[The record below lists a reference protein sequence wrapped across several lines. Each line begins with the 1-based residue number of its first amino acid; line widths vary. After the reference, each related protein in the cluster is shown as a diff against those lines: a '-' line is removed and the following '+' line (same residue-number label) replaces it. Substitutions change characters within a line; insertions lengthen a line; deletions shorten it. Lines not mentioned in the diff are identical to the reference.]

1 MHSSGNSL
9 ITRALTA
16 WTLFV
21 QKHAFAV
28 IALFA
33 VLTVASAWISITRL
47 EVDGDPSTLIAPDVP
62 WHKAEEAYAAAFP
75 DQQKTI
81 VAVIEGNGPEQADTA
96 LNALLK
102 ALSGKPEF
110 SRVWS
115 IGTGKFFEKNA
126 LLYLEPDQL
135 ESLATD
141 LETAQPFLGHLSNDP
156 SLGGLF
162 QLLSLALSQ
171 SADALPFDLG
181 QITGPISKT
190 VDAAAQ
196 GHSLPL
202 SWQSLVAGKLD
213 FTGDG
218 KRFLLLKLADPLQD
232 RAAVKVVRD
241 TIHTLQ
247 LDADHGMKVR
257 LTGEV
262 PMWLDEMDA
271 AFDGAIASAVVSLLI
286 AGGFLYMGLRSG
298 RLTIVCLITLISGL
312 LITAGFAVVAIGRL
326 NLISV
331 AFATL
336 YIAIAID
343 YGVQFGMRY
352 RELMASGLSS
362 HDALTETGGK
372 FGEAL
377 LLCALATSVG
387 FFAFVPTDYR
397 GVAELGVVAGVGIL
411 IGVATSLSLLIALI
425 EKWPARNT
433 VPKPLR
439 IPASVK
445 WLADLPMRKPTQV
458 RIAAIVLTAAGL
470 ASLYWLRFD
479 YNPMHL
485 RPKNTESLQVFEEM
499 MAGPNPPL
507 TATVLVKSPE
517 AAEQM
522 AAKLQAL
529 PSVKHVLTL
538 NSFVP
543 TQQDEKLA
551 TLEALSLSLGL
562 SIPEQLELK
571 PTDPVRDIAAIQGL
585 RDLARH
591 FKGDDKTTASMTQL
605 ANSLDGWLKVN
616 ESAATDVRIKNLT
629 LLRDALLGSMPQLL
643 QRLHQSLNAGPV
655 TVKDLPDDIRRE
667 WVSANGLYKVE
678 ASPKENI
685 SENEALKRFAA
696 DVTSV
701 TPDATGAPVAD
712 VAGART
718 VIGAFVQAFASA
730 FVLIVIL
737 LLILLRSVADTLRAL
752 VPLVMGS
759 LLLTGLCVLI
769 GLQLNFANVIALP
782 LLLGI
787 GVDIGIVILWR
798 ARHAT
803 PGDGNPVMTA
813 TGAAVAI
820 SAITTLISFA
830 SLMLSAHRGMFS
842 MGLLL
847 TLGLLLYLVC
857 TFLVLP
863 SILTRPRSHAGSSK
877 TS

>member
-1 MHSSGNSL
+1 MHSSGNGPL
-9 ITRALTA
+9 TRTLTR

-21 QKHAFAV
+21 QKNAFAV

-33 VLTVASAWISITRL
+33 ILTATAAWLAVTRL
-47 EVDGDPSTLIAPDVP
+47 EVDGDPSSLIAPDVP
-62 WHKAEEAYAAAFP
+62 WHKAEEAYAVAFP

-96 LNALLK
+96 LNTLLK
-102 ALSGKPEF
+102 ALRDKPEF

-115 IGTGKFFEKNA
+115 IGTGPFFEKNA

-135 ESLATD
+135 DALSTD

-156 SLGGLF
+156 SLGGMF
-162 QLLSLALSQ
+162 QLLGLALSQ
-171 SADALPFDLG
+171 PGAELPFDLS
-181 QITGPISKT
+181 QITGPVSKT
-190 VDAAAQ
+190 VDAATQ
-196 GHSLPL
+196 GRSLPL

-213 FTGDG
+213 LTGDG
-218 KRFLLLKLADPLQD
+218 KRFLLLKLANPLED

-241 TIHTLQ
+241 TVRQLQ
-247 LDADHGMKVR
+247 LDADHGIKVR

-271 AFDGAIASAVVSLLI
+271 AFDGAIASAVASLMI
-286 AGGFLYMGLRSG
+286 AAGFLYMGLRSG
-298 RLTIVCLITLISGL
+298 RLVVVCLISLISGL
-312 LITAGFAVVAIGRL
+312 LLTAGFAVLAIGRL

-352 RELMASGLSS
+352 RELMANGLSS

-377 LLCALATSVG
+377 LLCALSTSVG

-425 EKWPARNT
+425 EKWPTRDTA
-433 VPKPLR
+433 PKTLP
-439 IPASVK
+439 IPASLK
-445 WLADLPMRKPTQV
+445 ALADWPMRRPAQV
-458 RIAAIVLTAAGL
+458 RIIAIALTLAGL

-485 RPKNTESLQVFEEM
+485 RPKNTESLQVFEEL

-507 TATVLVKSPE
+507 TATVLVKTPE
-517 AAEQM
+517 EAEQM

-529 PSVKHVLTL
+529 PSVKQALTL

-551 TLEALSLSLGL
+551 TLESLSLSLGL
-562 SIPEQLELK
+562 SIPEHLELK
-571 PTDPVRDIAAIQGL
+571 PADPVRDIAAIQNL
-585 RDLARH
+585 RTLARN
-591 FKGDDKTTASMTQL
+591 FKGDDKTAANMKQL
-605 ANSLDGWLKVN
+605 ADSLDAWLKVN
-616 ESAATDVRIKNLT
+616 ESATADARIRNLT

-643 QRLHQSLNAGPV
+643 QRLHQALNAGPV
-655 TVKDLPDDIRRE
+655 TVQDLPDDIRRE

-685 SENEALKRFAA
+685 SEDEPLKRFAA

-701 TPDATGAPVAD
+701 TPYATGAPVAD

-759 LLLTGLCVLI
+759 LLLTTVCVLI
-769 GLQLNFANVIALP
+769 GLKMNFANVIALP

-863 SILTRPRSHAGSSK
+863 SILTRPQPTK

>member
-1 MHSSGNSL
+1 MHSSGNGPL
-9 ITRALTA
+9 TRTLTR

-21 QKHAFAV
+21 QKNAFAV

-33 VLTVASAWISITRL
+33 ILTATAAWLAVTRL
-47 EVDGDPSTLIAPDVP
+47 EVDGDPSSLIAPDVP
-62 WHKAEEAYAAAFP
+62 WHKAEEAYAVAFP

-96 LNALLK
+96 LNTLLK
-102 ALSGKPEF
+102 ALRDKPEF

-115 IGTGKFFEKNA
+115 IGTGPFFEKNA

-135 ESLATD
+135 DALSTD

-156 SLGGLF
+156 SLGGMF
-162 QLLSLALSQ
+162 QLLGLALSQ
-171 SADALPFDLG
+171 PGAELPFDLS
-181 QITGPISKT
+181 QITGPVSKT
-190 VDAAAQ
+190 VDAATQ
-196 GHSLPL
+196 GRSLPL

-213 FTGDG
+213 LTGDG
-218 KRFLLLKLADPLQD
+218 KRFLLLKLANPLED

-241 TIHTLQ
+241 TVRQLQ
-247 LDADHGMKVR
+247 LDADHGIKVR

-271 AFDGAIASAVVSLLI
+271 AFDGAIASAVASLMI
-286 AGGFLYMGLRSG
+286 AAGFLYMGLRSG
-298 RLTIVCLITLISGL
+298 RLVVVCLISLISGL
-312 LITAGFAVVAIGRL
+312 LLTAGFAVLAIGRL

-352 RELMASGLSS
+352 RELMANGLSS

-377 LLCALATSVG
+377 LLCALSTSVG

-425 EKWPARNT
+425 EKWPTRDTA
-433 VPKPLR
+433 PKTLPV
-439 IPASVK
+439 PASLK
-445 WLADLPMRKPTQV
+445 ALADWPMRRPTQV
-458 RIAAIVLTAAGL
+458 RIIAIALTLAGL

-485 RPKNTESLQVFEEM
+485 RPKNTESLQVFEEL

-507 TATVLVKSPE
+507 TATVLVKTPE
-517 AAEQM
+517 EAEQM

-529 PSVKHVLTL
+529 PSVKQVLTL

-551 TLEALSLSLGL
+551 TLESLSLSLGL
-562 SIPEQLELK
+562 SIPEHLELK
-571 PTDPVRDIAAIQGL
+571 PADPVRDIAAIQNL
-585 RDLARH
+585 RTLARN
-591 FKGDDKTTASMTQL
+591 FKGDDKSAANMKQL
-605 ANSLDGWLKVN
+605 ADSLDAWLKVN
-616 ESAATDVRIKNLT
+616 ESATADARIRNLT

-643 QRLHQSLNAGPV
+643 QRLHQALNAGPV
-655 TVKDLPDDIRRE
+655 TVQDLPDDIRRE
-667 WVSANGLYKVE
+667 WVSDNGLYKVE

-685 SENEALKRFAA
+685 SEDEPLKRFAA

-701 TPDATGAPVAD
+701 TPYATGAPVAD

-759 LLLTGLCVLI
+759 LLLTTVCVLI
-769 GLQLNFANVIALP
+769 GLKMNFANVIALP

-863 SILTRPRSHAGSSK
+863 SILTRPQPTK